1 MTLMWLALTVDC
13 IRHPTS
19 CSNSWP
25 RKKPKK
31 GKIKVQGNGICRC
44 ILIGGSAERK
54 PKTCDFDLLL
64 SFSHLPICFFFW
76 LLHCHCHWHPGNFIL
91 FAGWRTECIQ
101 GTSNPWTPLR
111 MSALPADKMNAL
123 CGWSQKSGMNLVPG
137 ALRAL
142 SFGDLPHRTWS
153 FRTQDAHTALPDVV
167 VNHGKCSCDP
177 KDFLVYFY
185 TQFS

>member
-1 MTLMWLALTVDC
+1 MEFADAFSLEARQNGNRKHVTLICCCHSPISRSVFFSGCCTATATGILATSFCLPAGE
-13 IRHPTS
+13 RSASKAHPT
-19 CSNSWP
+19 
-25 RKKPKK
+25 
-31 GKIKVQGNGICRC
+31 
-44 ILIGGSAERK
+44 
-54 PKTCDFDLLL
+54 
-64 SFSHLPICFFFW
+64 
-76 LLHCHCHWHPGNFIL
+76 
-91 FAGWRTECIQ
+91 
-101 GTSNPWTPLR
+101 PWTPLR